1 MLFIYLFAL
10 HFLAD
15 FILQPREMGR
25 RKSSDFNYL
34 AAHIGIQIAVFTVG
48 LWIVTGSFMFA
59 FIFAV
64 LNGLIHG
71 VIDAFIWKGYAWS
84 VWLRRKDKSMT
95 VKELKT
101 SWKYWDDH
109 WFYVTIGLDQ
119 FLHMSTLILVLMLL
133 L

>member
-1 MLFIYLFAL
+1 MLIIYLFVL

-25 RKSSDFNYL
+25 RKSSDFGYL
-34 AAHIGIQIAVFTVG
+34 AVHVGIQIGVFLVG

-59 FIFAV
+59 LIFAV

-71 VIDAFIWKGYAWS
+71 IVDAFIWKGYAAS
-84 VWLRRKDKSMT
+84 VWLRRKDRSMT
-95 VKELKT
+95 VKELKV

-119 FLHMSTLILVLMLL
+119 LLHMSTLVLVLMLL